1 VFHNRAGWFRD
12 FTCFSAFLVLF
23 AALSES
29 GYGQQANSG
38 LPSGIQA
45 SSAPRKGDTP
55 GTRPAGA
62 ERPAVTPPNAG
73 TSFRRSE
80 GVAGGYILPALTSPA
95 AVPGATPR
103 ALVQPAV
110 TSPLQGVTSQG
121 VTTPGATTPSIPAW
135 ATALSN
141 KLPNQVTPGA
151 TGSALQKSQKKP
163 VRMQAPTGPITTIAN
178 PADGTDPYIVAEAT
192 TLNNDPNQI
201 FAFVRDQVGFDIY
214 SGSLRGARGTLWT
227 MAGNALDRASL
238 LIALLTAA
246 GYTAQYVQGTL
257 TSTQATQI
265 LQQIFGNTPLGVVG
279 CLPSGTTPAN
289 PVANST
295 FLTTIEQHFWVQY
308 AQGSGPFQ
316 NADPSFS
323 TSTLGQVYG
332 TPTTTFTTIPDSL
345 KNTVYVELDAE
356 TYSQASALFG
366 VSNALSTTPVITQT
380 FATAELVG
388 RPLALGHLVSSNTT
402 SSLFSAQTNT
412 YTPYLTYG
420 NTTDPTQDE
429 TITGTPYQ
437 EFLTNF
443 PLGSVVLTGVFLQFQ
458 VTDTSGNTETYSK
471 TLFDRIG
478 YAARQ
483 NGGTT
488 QVSVPSSPTPAFTP
502 VDITTINILAS
513 LQNASQVQSF
523 GASATAIQSQL
534 APLVTQ
540 TANLSSSPTPA
551 QNQALQQE
559 QNLAELS
566 TIVTGRLLVSS
577 FANLSDQTDSA
588 TASASYVKAYFNSP
602 RLITVTNTVNTGQSS
617 TTITEELDLVKDD
630 KYSIPLPGQNSA
642 TATIAYN
649 FLRGVVESVN
659 ESSMSQGLA
668 QNYTP
673 QNGTTLVAAGSVAD
687 IFSAAQTQG
696 IGTILL
702 TPSES
707 SLVGTLPISA
717 DAQAR
722 ILTALDSNLLVFA
735 PLAPVSLNALN
746 TYGWYQIDP
755 TTGITESVAEDG
767 AHQGIVDYTAVI
779 LNGDEATLVAL
790 SPAFQFDLG
799 FVYGIVQ
806 SLFIAVPVLFLKAT
820 LGKGAAFTNLLL
832 NAFSELSSIIAA
844 ISATSPFFALGILAA
859 FAVAETWL
867 SVDPQAPGILTA
879 IPVPSPGT
887 PGGTPGVSAQMSLD
901 PLLTLPFS
909 GAQLPLV
916 YRAQIQNTGP
926 QADTFNLTPASVPSG
941 FSVTTSLPS
950 VTIPAGATAIIG
962 VCVEPSNTSV
972 AAGTP
977 ETFQLNVASATNSS
991 VTSSA
996 METFA
1001 VPSIQG
1007 LSLSWSPSQASATPG
1022 SMVDATLT
1030 VQAVGNTAVSAPLTL
1045 TTPSSFTVAGVPSS
1059 VSLTAGQSQ
1068 NIPVTITIS
1077 SGAAVGTQNT
1087 VQVSSNLNQTNT
1099 TGTILPSASL
1109 QVTVTSQQAIPAI
1122 TAAPFATAAGRT
1134 DIASTLSGLSGAVD
1148 SLVAACTSSTLA
1160 AFQNYAN
1167 NLIEQIEY
1175 SSNSSFFGSIFPNGE
1190 YSLTQEIQNT
1200 TCSNYTQTLTDLN
1213 TVITSLGT
1221 LLSSPAAFPFSLG
1234 LAPSTVVAQPNS
1246 TTTVKIALQNE
1257 SQVTETYNLSVSGIP
1272 TGLGGLNTS
1281 TVTLTAG
1288 QSVPAGNSSDPA
1300 VIISQT
1306 GNTLQAFSFTVTA
1319 APTSLT
1325 TDTQSTIGTV
1335 TLRPSVI
1342 AVQDVVAQ
1350 PGSVTAGGS
1359 VDVVTH
1365 IANVV
1370 NQATAI
1376 QASLKV
1382 LNSSNTQI
1390 ASAGPVS
1397 ATMTVTN
1404 LLTAVDFGQ
1413 VTIPAGTPNGDYT
1426 LSVTLTDS
1434 MGNPLSGGTGTGY
1447 LLVGPLVSATLT
1459 VSPQTV
1465 PSGSNTTTVQNTLT
1479 VTSPSNFPTS
1489 LTLVGSAA
1497 TNSTAETVA
1506 LLQVSQT
1513 QTLAYV
1519 CDENE
1524 VTVMDVS
1531 NPASP
1536 TVLTTALSTYISN
1549 AANIHCSIQQ
1559 RSGTNYLVIFADTD
1573 STVEG
1578 NNPGFLVFDLS
1589 TPTNPTLVNAIPF
1602 PKRFVGDPVIYLGD
1616 TGFLYTDVF
1625 FSCCGVTG
1633 DTITGAG
1640 GDIVSVDLT
1649 NIATMGLM
1657 SLPILGTLSGQNSST
1672 YGGPSPMMGA
1682 ALYNSQLLYSASTT
1696 DIGNNFNGSGALDVI
1711 NISNPSD
1718 LSLITQTLVSSNGIQ
1733 QLIAPLIQGNL
1744 LVSRADTTGTAHEIN
1759 VETDNQEYI
1768 TVFDISDPQNPQLIS
1783 TTPTNNFCCN
1793 GYGSAVLGPN
1803 LFLFGGVQNA
1813 DGMAGMPVLE
1823 LVNTSNPASPVI
1835 TNISVP
1841 VAPNSF
1847 IVQGNYLYA
1856 PSPSGL
1862 AIYSVPG
1869 NQLSGQ
1875 ITGYSAT
1882 VQTSNAGSVTYNPS
1896 SFNVTPTTITPG
1908 SGFDTLTWT
1917 NVTSTNTITWNS
1929 SVTGLQPAQLATVDQ
1944 NGTVSFTSTLGNGT
1958 VDLAPVEVDGAQLLS
1973 LSPQSQTLQ
1982 YQGSSSAVYTVTLS
1996 NPTAAAV
2003 TYNLSISGIPASW
2016 TTTNIL
2022 YNYISQLPA
2031 SANVPAGGT
2040 VSVPFT
2046 VIPDA
2051 WTTAG
2056 TYNFQVIA
2064 SATGLYGT
2072 VQGTLVYT
2080 NQYPGSA
2087 PSGPGTPT
2095 STINTSNVVI
2105 QVTPSSANAGSGD
2118 TAQFQVLVTNVGP
2131 LADTFN
2137 IEGETSYSG
2146 GTQLPA
2152 LYGGIGTAPTIAPGQ
2167 TFTGTLL
2174 VSVPANTAPQA
2185 VPINVTAYGEN
2196 YGGNGSA
2203 PATVN
2208 IIANGV
2214 TVTAVNYNTFFA
2226 VNTTAQVTVTNTGT
2240 VSGTFALTLGG
2251 PGAAVSALQT
2261 QSVTLAAGASQNV
2274 NITIGN
2280 PAFATSGLLPLNVI
2294 ATSQGNS
2301 AATATLALSIIVQ
2314 STYGVTAAFNPSS
2327 QSADAVFPLIVQNT
2341 GSVQDSYSAQITGTT
2356 GSIQASLV
2364 NLDGT
2369 STQTIPQFY
2378 LPAQAKGQLYLNVA
2392 GTAPASVTVKITSQT
2407 NSSISATATALLC
2420 NGCVQAPL
2428 ANAGTSQTVLAGTAV
2443 TLNGSGSS
2451 DPNTP
2456 PLPLTYSWT
2465 LVSAPAGS
2473 HVTTDSISNA
2483 ASAIASFTPD
2493 VAGNYVFQLTVNN
2506 GTFSTSANVTVTAT
2520 GSGVVTLAPTTVTLT
2535 SSLNPATSGQAVVFT
2550 AVVTSTQAG
2559 TPTGTIQFLD
2569 GATVLGAVALV
2580 NAHAAF
2586 STTTLPAG
2594 SNSITAKYSGDS
2606 AFQASQA
2613 SLTEIVNAAVSLTM
2627 KLTSSANPSTLGQTV
2642 TFTAS
2647 FTASGGN
2654 PTGTV
2659 QFFDS
2664 TTLLGTVSVVNLQ
2677 AVYSTATLAAGSH
2690 AIVAK
2695 YSGDSTFQPTQTS
2708 IGQVISTLT
2717 STVTV
2722 TASASSVT
2730 LSQAVV
2736 FTAQVGPAPPAGF
2749 PAQTGQ
2755 VSFEDNGGPLGS
2767 AALTSGTA
2775 TLSVTTLTLGTHT
2788 ITAVYTGD
2796 SDWGASHATVTV
2808 TVTPPELQLTNAAAN
2823 LSMSFAPD
2831 EIVSMFN
2838 AIQLTGNTAATL
2850 PLGTTL
2856 DNTTVTV
2863 KDSAGGTRAALLY
2876 GVFASSEQ
2884 INFVMPS
2891 GTALGTAAATV
2902 TIGTASTQSTQ
2913 VTITNVAP
2921 GIFTAGMNGQ
2931 GVFAG
2936 QIVYVH
2942 ADGSHTV
2949 TDSFTVSGNMYTPTP
2964 VSFATATDQ
2973 VYLQLYGTGFR
2984 HAGTVAVTVNGT
2996 TVQSVFAP
3004 QGTDPGLDQLN
3015 LELPDS
3021 LAGAGTVNIVVT
3033 ADGQVANTVT
3043 TVIQ

>member
-1 VFHNRAGWFRD
+1 MTA
-12 FTCFSAFLVLF
+12 
-23 AALSES
+23 
-29 GYGQQANSG
+29 
-38 LPSGIQA
+38 PS
-45 SSAPRKGDTP
+45 
-55 GTRPAGA
+55 
-62 ERPAVTPPNAG
+62 
-73 TSFRRSE
+73 
-80 GVAGGYILPALTSPA
+80 
-95 AVPGATPR
+95 
-103 ALVQPAV
+103 
-110 TSPLQGVTSQG
+110 
-121 VTTPGATTPSIPAW
+121 ATTSIPAW
-135 ATALSN
+135 AAALSN

-151 TGSALQKSQKKP
+151 SGSALQKSQKKP
-163 VRMQAPTGPITTIAN
+163 VRMLLSPGAITTIAN
-178 PADGTDPYIVAEAT
+178 PADGADPYIVAEAT
-192 TLNNDPNQI
+192 ALHNDPNQI

-246 GYTAQYVQGTL
+246 GYTAQYVQGAL

-265 LQQIFGNTPLGVVG
+265 LQQIFSNTPLGVLG

-289 PVANST
+289 PVTNST
-295 FLTTIEQHFWVQY
+295 FLTTLEQHFWVQY

-323 TSTLGQVYG
+323 TSVLGQVYG
-332 TPTTTFTTIPDSL
+332 TPATTFTTIPDNL

-356 TYSQASALFG
+356 TYTQASALLGGNGF
-366 VSNALSTTPVITQT
+366 SSTPVLTQT

-388 RPLALGHLVSSNTT
+388 RPLALGHLVSTNTT
-402 SSLFSAQTNT
+402 SSLFSATTNT

-420 NTTDPTQDE
+420 NTTDPSQDE
-429 TITGTPYQ
+429 TITGTQYQ
-437 EFLTNF
+437 EFLTSF

-458 VTDTSGNTETYSK
+458 VTDPSGNSETYSK
-471 TLFDRIG
+471 TLFDRVG

-483 NGGTT
+483 NGGST
-488 QVSVPSSPTPAFTP
+488 QVTVPASATAAFTP
-502 VDITTINILAS
+502 VDITTIDVSAS
-513 LQNASQVQSF
+513 LQNPSQVQSF

-540 TANLSSSPTPA
+540 TAALSSPPTPA

-559 QNLAELS
+559 QNIAELS
-566 TIVTGRLLVSS
+566 TMATGRLIATA
-577 FANLSDQTDSA
+577 FANLSDQTDVA
-588 TASASYVKAYFNSP
+588 TASANYVKAYFNSP
-602 RLITVTNTVNTGQSS
+602 RLITVTNKVTTAQSS
-617 TTITEELDLVKDD
+617 ATITEELDLLKDD
-630 KYSIPLPGQNSA
+630 KYSIPLPGQNST
-642 TATIAYN
+642 TATVAYN
-649 FLRGVVESVN
+649 FLRGVVESVD
-659 ESSMSQGLA
+659 ESEMSQGLA

-673 QNGTTLVAAGSVAD
+673 QNGTTLLAAGSVAD

-702 TPSES
+702 TPSDIS
-707 SLVGTLPISA
+707 TVSTLPISA

-722 ILTALDSNLLVFA
+722 IVTALESNLLVFA
-735 PLAPVSLNALN
+735 PLAMVSLNAIN

-755 TTGITESVAEDG
+755 TTGLTESVAEDG

-806 SLFIAVPVLFLKAT
+806 SLFIALPVLFLKAT

-867 SVDPQAPGILTA
+867 SVDPQAPAILTA

-887 PGGTPGVSAQMSLD
+887 PGGTAGVSAQLSLD

-977 ETFQLNVASATNSS
+977 ETFQLNVASASNSS
-991 VTSSA
+991 ITSSA
-996 METFA
+996 METFD

-1022 SMVDATLT
+1022 SVVDATLT
-1030 VQAVGNTAVSAPLTL
+1030 VQAVGNTAVTAPLTL
-1045 TTPSSFTVAGVPSS
+1045 SAPSSFTVTGVPSS

-1077 SGAAVGTQNT
+1077 SGAVVGAQNAVE
-1087 VQVSSNLNQTNT
+1087 VSSTLNQTNT
-1099 TGTILPSASL
+1099 TGTILPSSTL
-1109 QVTVTSQQAIPAI
+1109 QLTVTSQQALAAAS
-1122 TAAPFATAAGRT
+1122 AAPAAIAAGRS
-1134 DIASTLSGLSGAVD
+1134 DIATSLSGLSGAMTN
-1148 SLVAACTSSTLA
+1148 LVAGCTAATLA

-1167 NLIEQIEY
+1167 NLLSQVEY
-1175 SSNSSFFGSIFPNGE
+1175 SSNSGFFTSAFPNGE
-1190 YSLTQEIQNT
+1190 YTLSQEITNT
-1200 TCSNYTQTLTDLN
+1200 TCSNYAQTITDLN
-1213 TVITSLGT
+1213 TAITAIGNLFE
-1221 LLSSPAAFPFSLG
+1221 SPAAFPFQLG
-1234 LAPSTVVAQPNS
+1234 LGPSTVVAQPNS
-1246 TTTVKIALQNE
+1246 TTTVKIDLQNE

-1281 TVTLTAG
+1281 TVTLAPG

-1306 GNTLQAFSFTVTA
+1306 GNTLQAFSYTVTA
-1319 APTSLT
+1319 APTNLT
-1325 TDTQSTIGTV
+1325 TDSQSTIGTV
-1335 TLRPSVI
+1335 SLRPNVI
-1342 AVQDVVAQ
+1342 AIQDVLAQ
-1350 PGSVTAGGS
+1350 PGSVTAGES

-1382 LNSSNTQI
+1382 LNSSNTQV

-1397 ATMTVTN
+1397 ATLSVTN

-1413 VTIPAGTPNGDYT
+1413 VTIPGSTPNGDYT

-1434 MGNPLSGGTGTGY
+1434 NGNALSGGTGMGY
-1447 LLVGPLVSATLT
+1447 LLVGPLISATLT

-1465 PSGSNTTTVQNTLT
+1465 PAGSNSTTLQNTLT

-1489 LTLVGSAA
+1489 LTLVGSVA
-1497 TNSTAETVA
+1497 TASTAETVA
-1506 LLQVSQT
+1506 LLQVSGM

-1524 VTVMDVS
+1524 VSVVDVS

-1559 RSGTNYLVIFADTD
+1559 RSGTNYLVIFADTN
-1573 STVEG
+1573 STVNG

-1602 PKRFVGDPVIYLGD
+1602 PKRFVGDPVVYLGD
-1616 TGFLYTDVF
+1616 TGFLYTQVY
-1625 FSCCGVTG
+1625 FSCCAQTG
-1633 DTITGAG
+1633 DAFTGAG
-1640 GDIVSVDLT
+1640 GDVVSVDLT
-1649 NIATMGLM
+1649 NIAMGGLT
-1657 SLPILGTLSGQNSST
+1657 SLPVLGTLSGENSST
-1672 YGGPSPMMGA
+1672 YGGPSPIAGL
-1682 ALYNSQLLYSASTT
+1682 ALYSSQLLYAGSTT
-1696 DIGNNFNGSGALDVI
+1696 DIGNNFNGSGALDVV
-1711 NISNPSD
+1711 NISNPND
-1718 LSLITQTLVSSNGIQ
+1718 LSLITQALVSSNGIQ
-1733 QLIAPLIQGNL
+1733 EVINPLIQGNL
-1744 LVSRADTTGTAHEIN
+1744 LVARADTTGTVHEVN

-1768 TVFDISDPQNPQLIS
+1768 TVFDISDPLSPQLLS
-1783 TTPTNNFCCN
+1783 ATPTNNFCCN
-1793 GYGSAVLGPN
+1793 GYGGAVLGPN
-1803 LFLFGGVQNA
+1803 LFLFGGTQNA
-1813 DGMAGMPVLE
+1813 DGMSGLPVLE
-1823 LVNTSNPASPVI
+1823 LVNTTNPASPVI
-1835 TNISVP
+1835 TNIGP
-1841 VAPNSF
+1841 LTAATNSF

-1856 PSPSGL
+1856 PTASGL
-1862 AIYSVPG
+1862 SIYQVPG
-1869 NQLSGQ
+1869 NLLSSQ
-1875 ITGYSAT
+1875 VTGYS
-1882 VQTSNAGSVTYNPS
+1882 VSLQTSNASPVTYNS
-1896 SFNVTPTTITPG
+1896 ASFNVTPTNITHG
-1908 SGFDTLTWT
+1908 SGFDTLTWN
-1917 NVTSTNTITWNS
+1917 NVTSTNAITWTS
-1929 SVTGLQPAQLATVDQ
+1929 TVTGLQPSQMATVDQ

-1973 LSPQSQTLQ
+1973 LSPQSQTVQ
-1982 YQGSSSAVYTVTLS
+1982 YAGSTNAVYTVTLS
-1996 NPTAAAV
+1996 NPTASAV
-2003 TYNLSISGIPASW
+2003 TYNLSIGGIPASW
-2016 TTTNIL
+2016 TTTNLI
-2022 YNYISQLPA
+2022 YNYLSQLPA
-2031 SANVPAGGT
+2031 AASVPAGGT

-2046 VIPDA
+2046 VIPDLWA
-2051 WTTAG
+2051 TAG

-2072 VQGTLVYT
+2072 VQGTLIYT

-2087 PSGPGTPT
+2087 PSGPGTPITTIDT
-2095 STINTSNVVI
+2095 SDVLI
-2105 QVTPSSANAGSGD
+2105 QVTPSSASAGSGD
-2118 TAQFQVLVTNVGP
+2118 TAVFQAQVTNVGP

-2137 IEGETSYSG
+2137 IIGETNYSG
-2146 GTQLPA
+2146 NSQLPS
-2152 LYGGIGTAPTIAPGQ
+2152 LFGGVGTAPTIAPGQ
-2167 TFTGTLL
+2167 TFTATLS

-2185 VPINVTAYGEN
+2185 VPILVTAYGEN
-2196 YGGNGSA
+2196 HGGTGSA

-2208 IIANGV
+2208 VIANGV
-2214 TVTAVNYNTFFA
+2214 TVTAVNFNTIFSP
-2226 VNTTAQVTVTNTGT
+2226 NTTAQVTVTNTGS
-2240 VSGTFALTLGG
+2240 VSDTFALTLGA
-2251 PGAAVSALQT
+2251 PGAQVSALQT

-2274 NITIGN
+2274 NITVGN
-2280 PAFATSGLLPLNVI
+2280 PAFAPAGLVPLNVT

-2301 AATATLALSIIVQ
+2301 AATNTLALSINLLPA
-2314 STYGVTAAFNPSS
+2314 YGVTAVFQPSS

-2341 GSVQDSYSAQITGTT
+2341 GSIQDSYSAQITATT
-2356 GSIQASLV
+2356 GSIQANLV

-2369 STQTIPQFY
+2369 PTQMISAFY
-2378 LPAQAKGQLYLNVA
+2378 LPSQAKGQLYLNVT
-2392 GTAPASVTVKITSQT
+2392 GTAPALVTVKITSLT
-2407 NSSISATATALLC
+2407 DSSIIATATARLC
-2420 NGCVQAPL
+2420 NGCVQAPV
-2428 ANAGTSQTVLAGTAV
+2428 ANAGVNQTVPAGTPV

-2456 PLPLTYSWT
+2456 ALPLTYSWT

-2473 HVTTDSISNA
+2473 HVTTDSIANASNA
-2483 ASAIASFTPD
+2483 NASFTPD
-2493 VAGNYVFQLTVNN
+2493 AAGAYVFQLTVNN
-2506 GTFSTSANVTVTAT
+2506 GTFSTSANVTITAT
-2520 GSGVVTLAPTTVTLT
+2520 GSGVVTLAPTAVTLT
-2535 SSLNPATSGQAVVFT
+2535 SSLDPATAGQAVIFT
-2550 AVVTSTQAG
+2550 AVVTSTQSG
-2559 TPTGTIQFLD
+2559 TPTGAIQFLD
-2569 GATVLGAVALV
+2569 GATVLGTVALA
-2580 NAHAAF
+2580 NARAAF
-2586 STTTLPAG
+2586 STATLPVG
-2594 SNSITAKYSGDS
+2594 SNTITARYSGDTT
-2606 AFQASQA
+2606 FQASQA
-2613 SLTEIVNAAVSLTM
+2613 SLTEVVNAAVGLTM
-2627 KLTSSANPSTLGQTV
+2627 KLTSSANPSTFGQAV

-2664 TTLLGTVSVVNLQ
+2664 TTLLGTASVVNLQ
-2677 AVYSTATLAAGSH
+2677 AVYSTATLTAGSH

-2695 YSGDSTFQPTQTS
+2695 YSGDSTYSPAQAS
-2708 IGQVISTLT
+2708 LGQVISPLA

-2722 TASASSVT
+2722 TASASSVA
-2730 LSQAVV
+2730 LGQAVV
-2736 FTAQVGPAPPAGF
+2736 FTAQVGPAPPMGF

-2767 AALTSGTA
+2767 APLASGSA

-2796 SDWGASHATVTV
+2796 STWGASHATVTV
-2808 TVTPPELQLTNAAAN
+2808 TVTPPQLQLTNAAAN

-2838 AIQLTGNTAATL
+2838 VIQLTGNTAATL

-2863 KDSAGGTRAALLY
+2863 KDSASGTRAALLY

-2884 INFVMPS
+2884 VNFVMPS
-2891 GTALGTAAATV
+2891 GTAPGAATV
-2902 TIGTASTQSTQ
+2902 SDSIGGAFGQSLQ
-2913 VTITNVAP
+2913 VTIANVAP

-2942 ADGSHTV
+2942 ADGSHTL
-2949 TDSFTVSGNMYTPTP
+2949 TDSFTVSGNTYTATP

-2984 HAGTVAVTVNGT
+2984 HANTVTVTVNGT

-3015 LELPDS
+3015 LLLPDS